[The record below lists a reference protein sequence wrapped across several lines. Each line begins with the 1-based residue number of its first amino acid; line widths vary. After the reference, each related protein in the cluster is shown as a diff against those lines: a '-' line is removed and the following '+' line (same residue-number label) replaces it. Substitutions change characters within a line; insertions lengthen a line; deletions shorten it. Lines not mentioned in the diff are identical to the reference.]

1 MTSSARAPS
10 GSLPS
15 RRAFLRDLALGAAWL
30 GGGAAAAL
38 AQELGERTTGGERPL
53 GVALMGLGLYSRG
66 QLGPALRQTKLC
78 RLAGVVTGSR
88 DKGRAWSR
96 EYGFPERNVWSYD
109 TVHELAGNPEVDIVY
124 VVTPN
129 GLHPEHAIQAAR
141 AGKHVICEK
150 PMANSV
156 ADCDAMMA
164 ACRRANVKL
173 SIGYRLA
180 FEPHHLELDRLA
192 RDRDFGALTRLS
204 GEHSWTFTQRAW
216 RIEKAL
222 SGGGPLMDVGIYVI
236 QAACRGARSLP
247 VAISARELPKTNP
260 ELFNEVEETIEWT
273 MEFPG
278 GVRCAASSSYA
289 RNNNFFLAE
298 GSKGWIRLEPA
309 YGYRGLEATTS
320 RGRLDL
326 PQVPQQALQ
335 MDDFASCILTG
346 RETRVPGSMGRDH
359 LAIIEAI
366 YRSAAE
372 GGRRV
377 EVAREGA
384 AA

>member
-1 MTSSARAPS
+1 MKENPTVSHESAH
-10 GSLPS
+10 S
-15 RRAFLRDLALGAAWL
+15 RRTFVRNMALGAAFL
-30 GGGAAAAL
+30 GSGAAGAVAA
-38 AQELGERTTGGERPL
+38 ATDAATRGGERKL

-66 QLGPALRQTKLC
+66 ELGPALLKTKAC
-78 RLAGVVTGSR
+78 RFAGVVTGSR
-88 DKGRAWSR
+88 EKGAAWSR
-96 EYGFPERNVWSYD
+96 QYGFPEKNVWNYD
-109 TVHELAGNPEVDIVY
+109 QVHEIAGNPDIDIVY

-129 GLHPEHAIQAAR
+129 GLHREHVEKIAA

-156 ADCDAMMA
+156 ADCDAMIE

-173 SIGYRLA
+173 SIGYRLK
-180 FEPHHLELDRLA
+180 FDPHHIELDRLA
-192 RDRDFGALTRLS
+192 REKDFGTLTRLS
-204 GEHSWTFTQRAW
+204 GEHSWTFTKRAW

-236 QAACRGARSLP
+236 QAACRAGMGQP
-247 VAISARELPKTNP
+247 VAITARELPKTNP

-278 GVRCAASSSYA
+278 GVTCQASSSYA

-298 GSKGWIRLEPA
+298 GDRGWIRIDPA
-309 YGYRGLEATTS
+309 YGYRGIEVTTS
-320 RGRLDL
+320 RGPLAL
-326 PQVPQQALQ
+326 PSVPQQALQ

-346 RETRVPGSMGRDH
+346 RETPVPGSMGRDH
-359 LAIIEAI
+359 MAIIEAI
-366 YRSAAE
+366 YLSAAQ

-377 EVAREGA
+377 EVQRV
-384 AA
+384 